1 MGGPVSPGL
10 YNGNNN
16 LTKPGEP
23 NLFKWFG
30 NDVLKGQIP
39 NMPPLPQQGTR
50 VMTVDEIE
58 RC

>member
-1 MGGPVSPGL
+1 M
-10 YNGNNN
+10 
-16 LTKPGEP
+16 TKPGEP
-23 NLFKWFG
+23 NLLKWFG